1 MPSIDELTQQYQPT
15 AQQSNAPVSIDDLV
29 AKYSPPAAQGAMAQA
44 QAKLQKPNENIL
56 SQEFDQATN
65 AGANFLRPLV
75 GQPQVN
81 NEPDLDAI
89 RAAASAAHQPGEGF
103 IDRVASG
110 AKGAYEN
117 TNWKQ
122 KLGAVEESLMDT
134 APGYLAQ
141 AAGGTTMN
149 IPTAIMGA
157 ASQAAEKMGIPHQV
171 SNALM
176 MAAPLAAK
184 SILPEAPP
192 TEAQGAAPPVDVP
205 PAMQNVANILL
216 SKGDQTP
223 DSILEAAGKGIDAD
237 VPTTLP
243 EATGNANLLNR
254 QRVIGEQAN
263 EGGQQ
268 FQDFNQARMQNEVP
282 QAKEDLINTQKG
294 TATTLTNAGES
305 LRQSAQ
311 QMIADAVQQRTES
324 VRPLYDQIKN
334 KPIASD
340 DLMAL
345 RSNPTIENEYQRVLG
360 NDSLME
366 RVNVPNPQTG
376 DLEPKGGLAP
386 DSIAALDVVKKN
398 LNGDLQRYLEKDPGS
413 KMVPILTQSMQQVR
427 DTLNA
432 TDPTYGKANDEYA
445 SASPEIQAMK
455 DSGIGRLAMAKTG
468 ENAAKTLMNMSREQ
482 LADVLPKLQQV
493 NPKGVQDMAA
503 SWLRQ
508 VTDQVSGKGL
518 NAYIKQF
525 SGDNK
530 IVADKMQLLLGD
542 DAYEGQQALID
553 TFKKIQSGQ
562 PRNSETASKTATL
575 NTMNDE
581 ASGVHDTIDIASKF
595 PLNEWQAVN
604 HVLSWIKAQKL
615 IGGAKNQADLM
626 KIFLNPDLEQLGQ
639 ALKNT
644 ADPTP
649 VSTKVLNYLASHLPD
664 TTETGRSGVAPSAAA
679 GGAAALIGN
688 QAPPATAL
696 DQAKQKLMKATP
708 TINPPAQTPQVN
720 NAAPDVTK
728 FAAAESSNNPNAKNP
743 NSSASGMYQFTN
755 KTWADMVKKYGQETG
770 ITLGDKANPQ
780 AQATMAQ
787 KYAQDNIT
795 SLNKTLGRMPS
806 KEELYMAHVL
816 GAHGAATLINAP
828 GDREAILLF
837 PKQVLDSN
845 RSIFF
850 NGKQPRTVSEV
861 YNLLSKKVA

>member
-1 MPSIDELTQQYQPT
+1 MPQ
-15 AQQSNAPVSIDDLV
+15 VSADDFLDAV
-29 AKYSPPAAQGAMAQA
+29 TPASANSADGFLDGGAAAQA

-65 AGANFLRPLV
+65 AGANLIRPFI
-75 GQPQVN
+75 GQDQVN
-81 NEPDLDAI
+81 NSPDLDTLKKK
-89 RAAASAAHQPGEGF
+89 GW
-103 IDRVASG
+103 SG
-110 AKGAYEN
+110 TTTPEKV
-117 TNWKQ
+117 
-122 KLGAVEESLMDT
+122 GAVEEALMNT
-134 APGYLAQ
+134 PPGEMAQ
-141 AAGGTTMN
+141 AVGGTVMN

-157 ASQAAEKMGIPHQV
+157 ANQAMEKMGLPHQYSQAAEM
-171 SNALM
+171 AL
-176 MAAPLAAK
+176 PLAAK

-192 TEAQGAAPPVDVP
+192 TEAQGAAPPVEVT

-268 FQDFNQARMQNEVP
+268 FQDFNQSRMQNEVP

-334 KPIASD
+334 KPIAPD

-360 NDSLME
+360 NNSLME

-376 DLEPKGGLAP
+376 ELEAKGGLAP

-427 DTLNA
+427 DALNA

-445 SASPEIQAMK
+445 AASPEIQTMK

-493 NPKGVQDMAA
+493 NPKGVSDMAA

-518 NAYIKQF
+518 QAYIKQF

-553 TFKKIQSGQ
+553 TLKKIQSGQ

-575 NTMNDE
+575 DTMNDE
-581 ASGVHDTIDIASKF
+581 AAGKYDTIDILSKF
-595 PLNEWQAVN
+595 PHNEWQAVN

-649 VSTKVLNYLASHLPD
+649 TSAKVLNYLAAHLPD
-664 TTETGRSGVAPSAAA
+664 TAESGRSGIAPSAAA
-679 GGAAALIGN
+679 GGVASLIAN
-688 QAPPATAL
+688 PPAPTAL
-696 DQAKQKLMKATP
+696 DQAKQKLMKPAP
-708 TINPPAQTPQVN
+708 SINPAPQTPQVN
-720 NAAPDVTK
+720 NAAPDVSK

-743 NSSASGMYQFTN
+743 NSSASGMFQFTN
-755 KTWADMVKKYGQETG
+755 KTWADMVKKYGKETG
-770 ITLGDKANPQ
+770 INLGDKADPA

-787 KYAQDNIT
+787 KYAQDNIA

-806 KEELYMAHVL
+806 KGELYMAHVL
-816 GAHGAATLINAP
+816 GAKGAATLINAP

-861 YNLLSKKVA
+861 YNLLAHKVA